1 MYLLYSI
8 LLFLVLVL
16 GSPYW
21 LYQMLRHGKYRH
33 GLRQRFGV
41 VPEALRRI
49 TAPVIWVHAVSV
61 GEVLAVS
68 ELVSRLRS
76 EFPSHRVLI
85 STTTDTGQKLAAS
98 RFGAENVFYFPLDF
112 EFAAK
117 RWLAAIR
124 PKLIVIAETELWP
137 NFLRAAR
144 KAGTRVA
151 VVNARISDRSFSG
164 YRRGKRFLREELA
177 GISIFLTQTNED
189 ARRLV
194 EIGAPVERVIP
205 AGNLKYDVP
214 TPPAPAILAK
224 LRGALTQEHA
234 GPVLVCGSTV
244 EGEELLLAGAFKN
257 VLASFP
263 RAVMLLAPRHP
274 QRFAEVAELLRELN
288 TPVILRSRWTGEPL
302 TGQVFLVDSIGELAA
317 LYALADVA
325 FVGGSLVERG
335 GHNIIEPAQHGVA
348 IVVGNHTENFRD
360 IVSLFE
366 SRDAV
371 RVVGPAEFPLQ
382 VLELLKNSAER
393 AGLGRR
399 AAETLASQRGA
410 TDRVRGHLK
419 KLLDDSSAGAMKL

>member
-21 LYQMLRHGKYRH
+21 VYQMLRHGKYRH

-41 VPEALRRI
+41 VPKTLRGV

-68 ELVSRLRS
+68 ELVLRMRS
-76 EFPSHRVLI
+76 AFPSHRVVI

-98 RFGAENVFYFPLDF
+98 RFGPENVFYFPLDF

-117 RWLAAIR
+117 RWLAALR

-144 KAGTRVA
+144 KAGTHVA
-151 VVNARISDRSFSG
+151 IVNARISDRSFSG
-164 YRRGKRFLREELA
+164 YRRGKRFLQEELA

-194 EIGAPVERVIP
+194 EIGAPAERVIP

-214 TPPAPAILAK
+214 TPPEPAILAQ
-224 LRGALTQEHA
+224 LRGALVQTHA

-263 RAVMLLAPRHP
+263 GAVMLLAPRHP
-274 QRFAEVAELLRELN
+274 QRFGEVAELLRELN
-288 TPVILRSRWTGEPL
+288 TPVILRSRWTGESL
-302 TGQVFLVDSIGELAA
+302 AGQVFLVDSIGELAA

-382 VLELLKNSAER
+382 ILELLKNDSER
-393 AGLGRR
+393 RGLGKR

-410 TDRVRGHLK
+410 TDRVLGHLN
-419 KLLDDSSAGAMKL
+419 KLLDDSTAGVTKP

>member
-1 MYLLYSI
+1 MYVLYSI

-16 GSPYW
+16 GSPFW

-41 VPEALRRI
+41 VPDALRGI
-49 TAPVIWVHAVSV
+49 AAPVIWVHAVSV
-61 GEVLAVS
+61 GEVLAIS
-68 ELVSRLRS
+68 ELVLRLRL
-76 EFPSHRVLI
+76 EFPSHRVLV

-117 RWLAAIR
+117 RWLAALS

-144 KAGTRVA
+144 RAGVRVGI
-151 VVNARISDRSFSG
+151 VNARISDRSFSG

-194 EIGAPVERVIP
+194 EIGAPGERVIP
-205 AGNLKYDVP
+205 AGNLKYDIP
-214 TPPAPAILAK
+214 APPEPAILAQ
-224 LRGALTQEHA
+224 LRGALTQAHA
-234 GPVLVCGSTV
+234 GPFLVCGSTV

-288 TPVILRSRWTGEPL
+288 TPVVLRSRWTGEPL

-348 IVVGNHTENFRD
+348 IMVGNHTENFRD

-382 VLELLKNSAER
+382 LLELLKNSAGR

-410 TDRVRGHLK
+410 TDRVLGHLK
-419 KLLDDSSAGAMKL
+419 KLLDDSSAGAVKS

>member
-214 TPPAPAILAK
+214 TPPAAAILAK